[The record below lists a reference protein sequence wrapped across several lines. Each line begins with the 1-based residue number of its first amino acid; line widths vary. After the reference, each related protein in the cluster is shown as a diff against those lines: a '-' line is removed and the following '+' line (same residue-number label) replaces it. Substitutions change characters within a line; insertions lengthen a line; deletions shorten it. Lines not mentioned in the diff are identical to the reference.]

1 MSNPKHLTDM
11 EKKKK
16 KMELIRF
23 DWAMKYLLR
32 SQANY
37 VVLEGFLSAVLNDK
51 ITIKSILESE
61 SNRKSENEKYNRV
74 DIKCENSKG
83 HIIIIEVQNT
93 SEADYMLRLLFGI
106 SQVVVGHIDLGHPYQ
121 EIPKVYSISIVYFP
135 MGDGSDY
142 VYRGRYEFRGL
153 HTGKPLALT
162 DRDRQLF
169 GVDEPAER
177 LPETY
182 FLMVGDFDKVAK
194 TPLDE
199 WMSYLKTGFID
210 VDTKVPGLLE
220 AKDRLD
226 LLKMPREEQDRYRR
240 DLSDAASFLNSQKRK
255 EEIAREEGKEEGKE
269 EEKKKIVLE
278 MKANLIPIE
287 VISKCTGLTPD
298 QIAKL

>member
-1 MSNPKHLTDM
+1 M

-16 KMELIRF
+16 QMELVRF

-32 SQANY
+32 SQANF
-37 VVLEGFLSAVLNDK
+37 VVLEGFLSAVLNEK

-61 SNRKSENEKYNRV
+61 SNRKRENEKYNRV

-106 SQVVVGHIDLGHPYQ
+106 SQVVVGHIDKGHPYQ

-162 DRDRQLF
+162 ERDRQLF
-169 GVDEPAER
+169 GVEDPADT

-199 WMSYLKTGFID
+199 WMSYLKTGF
-210 VDTKVPGLLE
+210 VDSDTQVPGLLE

-226 LLKMPREEQDRYRR
+226 LLKMTREEYDRYMR
-240 DLSDAASFLNSQKRK
+240 DLSDAASFINTQKRK
-255 EEIAREEGKEEGKE
+255 EELAREEGKKEGKKEGKEEGKE
-269 EEKKKIVLE
+269 EAKLKIARE
-278 MKANLIPIE
+278 MKSNLIPID
-287 VISKCTGLTPD
+287 VISKCTGLTSD
-298 QIAKL
+298 QITEL

>member
-1 MSNPKHLTDM
+1 M

-16 KMELIRF
+16 QMELVRF
-23 DWAMKYLLR
+23 DWAMKYLLC
-32 SQANY
+32 SQANF
-37 VVLEGFLSAVLNDK
+37 VVLEGFLSAVLNEK

-61 SNRKSENEKYNRV
+61 SNRKRENEKYNRV

-106 SQVVVGHIDLGHPYQ
+106 SQVVVGHIDKGHPYQ

-162 DRDRQLF
+162 ERDRQLF
-169 GVDEPAER
+169 GVEDPADT

-199 WMSYLKTGFID
+199 WMSYLKTGF
-210 VDTKVPGLLE
+210 VDSDTQVPGLLE

-226 LLKMPREEQDRYRR
+226 LLKMTREEYDRYMR
-240 DLSDAASFLNSQKRK
+240 DLSDAASFINTQKRK
-255 EEIAREEGKEEGKE
+255 EELAREEGKKEGKEEGKE
-269 EEKKKIVLE
+269 EEKLKIARE
-278 MKANLIPIE
+278 MKSNLIPID
-287 VISKCTGLTPD
+287 VISKCTGLTSD
-298 QIAKL
+298 QITEL